1 MGSGCFIPGGGMKDA
16 YGVFTSSTF
25 AAAVVSNV
33 SSGTVAMSHPSS
45 LVRSPVDFVGHDVAA
60 LASHMQH
67 CAQARGRWFATR
79 HHLQQVRSM
88 AAGRIVTIACV
99 AAMIGIGVLSVA

>member
-1 MGSGCFIPGGGMKDA
+1 MGSGRFISVSRTEDA
-16 YGVFTSSTF
+16 YGVPTSSAF
-25 AAAVVSNV
+25 ATAVVSNV
-33 SSGTVAMSHPSS
+33 SSGIVAMSHPSS
-45 LVRSPVDFVGHDVAA
+45 LVRSSVDFVGHDVAA

-79 HHLQQVRSM
+79 HHLQQVRSV

-99 AAMIGIGVLSVA
+99 AALMGIGVLSVA